1 MALFNVLVG
10 AALLLFGR
18 RLFWLFVAG
27 VGFVVGA
34 ALATQWFGGQSD
46 WMVLL
51 IALAFGVIGALLSVV
66 LQRLVVALA
75 GFLAGGYV
83 LYTLALELQHEP
95 LAWIAF
101 CLGGVVGA
109 ILVTA
114 LFDWALIVLSAL
126 TGATVI
132 AQNVSLDRSASAL
145 LFIVLLVLGVAVQAK
160 GLTRKAPG
168 PKQGKPDES

>member
-1 MALFNVLVG
+1 MALFNILVG

-34 ALATQWFGGQSD
+34 ALATRWFGAGSD
-46 WMVLL
+46 WMTLA
-51 IALAFGVIGALLSVV
+51 IALAFGVISALLSVV
-66 LQRLVVALA
+66 LRRLVVALS

-83 LYTLALELQHEP
+83 LYRLALDLQHEP
-95 LAWIAF
+95 LAGIAF
-101 CLGGVVGA
+101 FLGGIVGA
-109 ILVTA
+109 ILVIA

-132 AQNVSLDRSASAL
+132 VQNLALDRSASAL
-145 LFIVLLVLGVAVQAK
+145 LFVVLLALGVAVQAK
-160 GLTRKAPG
+160 GLTRKAPA
-168 PKQGKPDES
+168 PEQRKPDAT